1 MKIHLITG
9 ATGFVGKYLVNSLLE
24 KRENVWIIVRQ
35 LDNVSARER
44 AEVIF
49 EDNISKWPKTF
60 RIIAGDI
67 MIEGL
72 GINDS
77 IVNELKDNEVVFWHL
92 AANLS
97 FASENRANVQKTN
110 YIGTVNV
117 VKFVNKTAKKF
128 VHMST
133 AYVCGNA
140 ASFKEDELLKGQKFR
155 NHYEKSKFEAEKYV
169 RENCKPPF
177 VIFRPSIIIGDA
189 YQGKAEGCTFGY
201 YRYTF
206 MFYFLKKQII
216 KALQKN
222 GIVAFCL
229 RALGTKHNQE
239 NGLLKTPWL
248 IIPYPKNGV
257 VDMVTVDY
265 VIASMI
271 KLYEKNL
278 HGTAIHLTHHNP
290 PAHRLILHSII
301 YDMGFRNMKLIPV
314 PTWMFRVM
322 ANSFYFL
329 AVPIRKYVKS
339 VMWYMPYITK
349 ACRFDRTII
358 EKYGEN
364 PPEITRELIEKIN
377 SYAKENILEH
387 IEI

>member
-35 LDNVSARER
+35 LDNVYSQKR

-49 EDNISKWPKTF
+49 KDNILKWPKTF
-60 RIIAGDI
+60 RIIVGDI

-77 IVNELKDNEVVFWHL
+77 IVNGLKDNEVVFWHL

-97 FASENRANVQKTN
+97 FASENRASVQKTN
-110 YIGTVNV
+110 FIGTVNV

-140 ASFKEDELLKGQKFR
+140 TSFKEDELFKGQKFR

-169 RENCKPPF
+169 HENCKPPF
-177 VIFRPSIIIGDA
+177 IIFRPSIIIGDA

-216 KALQKN
+216 KALHKN

-229 RALGTKHNQE
+229 RLLGTKHNQE

-248 IIPYPKNGV
+248 IIPCPKNGI

-265 VIASMI
+265 VIESMI
-271 KLYEKNL
+271 KLYEQNL
-278 HGTAIHLTHHNP
+278 CGTAIHLTHHNP
-290 PAHRLILHSII
+290 PAHHFILYSII

-314 PTWMFRVM
+314 PTWIFRAM
-322 ANSFYFL
+322 SSSLYFL
-329 AVPIRKYVKS
+329 AVPIRKYIKS
-339 VMWYMPYITK
+339 VMWYMPYMTK
-349 ACRFDRTII
+349 ACYFDRSII

-364 PPEITRELIEKIN
+364 PPEMTRELIEKIN

>member
-72 GINDS
+72 GIYDSVVNDF
-77 IVNELKDNEVVFWHL
+77 KDNEVVFWHL

-140 ASFKEDELLKGQKFR
+140 ASFKEDELLKDQKFR

-278 HGTAIHLTHHNP
+278 YGTAIHLTHHNP

-314 PTWMFRVM
+314 SPWMFRVM